1 MTSPPVP
8 GFSSVWIV
16 VVAVAAL
23 PGERSIPVALAAVD
37 IETGSLVEI
46 GAPRL
51 LGVRH
56 PPYPTGPQAMIVTAH
71 AHELVACHLALDW
84 RVPERIV
91 DLMVEYRNLANGQ
104 SGVLVGG
111 LAGALICFGRSVFD
125 GLVTGTS
132 PEKMRRRLAALL
144 QVFEGM
150 QPRLDLGR
158 ALLRGRYMCAVA
170 RIEAA
175 GVPVDQHLVTRLAD
189 DWRTLRGR
197 IVDLVDHD
205 FGLYRGHSLDRD
217 AFASWLARRG
227 IAWPR
232 LDRGHLDLGEDA
244 FREMARAH
252 PEVRPLK
259 ELSTLHQVDPA
270 ALAIGRDGRN
280 RTPLRPFVS
289 RTGRNQPSTK
299 ASVLGT
305 TAWLRHLITPAPGCG
320 LAMIDWQ
327 QQEFGIAAAL
337 SGDRQMQAAYKTGD
351 SYLALA
357 IAAGAAPRDATVAS
371 HATVRERFKACALGV
386 QNGMGAERL
395 GRQIAMPTSAAAD
408 LIGRHRITFPAFWA
422 WSEAVE
428 TQALVQLEQTSVFG
442 WRAGVSAGANPRALR
457 NFPLQANGAEMLR
470 LACCLVTEAGITVCA
485 PNHDALLIE
494 ARLEV
499 LDDAVATTQRLMA
512 EASAVVL
519 DGFTLGT
526 SARLAR
532 ALDRWTDPRGQVVW
546 AAVERA
552 LAERKRH
559 ARRRDVACAP
569 MRPRPISFCVFEKR
583 DLDGTD

>member
-1 MTSPPVP
+1 MSPIVP
-8 GFSSVWIV
+8 NFSSVWIV
-16 VVAVAAL
+16 VVAVAAP
-23 PGERSIPVALAAVD
+23 PGERSTPVALAAIDV
-37 IETGSLVEI
+37 ETSSLVEI

-51 LGVRH
+51 LGVRR
-56 PPYPTGPQAMIVTAH
+56 PPYPTGPQGLLVTAG
-71 AHELVACHLALDW
+71 ADQLVACHLALDW

-132 PEKMRRRLAALL
+132 PEQMRRRLAAVSQL
-144 QVFEGM
+144 FESM
-150 QPRLDLGR
+150 QPTLDLGR
-158 ALLRGRYMCAVA
+158 ALLRGRSMCAVA
-170 RIEAA
+170 HIEAA
-175 GVPVDQHLVTRLAD
+175 GVPVDRPLVTRLAD

-197 IVDLVDHD
+197 IVKVVDED
-205 FGLYRGHSLDRD
+205 FRLYRDRSFDRD
-217 AFASWLARRG
+217 AFSNWLARRG
-227 IAWPR
+227 INWPR
-232 LDRGHLDLGEDA
+232 VDSSHLDFGEEA

-259 ELSTLHQVDPA
+259 ELMSTLHQVDPA
-270 ALAIGRDGRN
+270 ALTVGRDGRN
-280 RTPLRPFVS
+280 RTPLRPFAS

-305 TAWLRHLITPAPGCG
+305 AAWLRHLIMPAPGYG

-337 SGDRQMQAAYKTGD
+337 SGDWQMQASYETGD
-351 SYLALA
+351 PYLALA
-357 IAAGAAPRDATVAS
+357 VAAGAAPPDASVTS
-371 HATVRERFKACALGV
+371 HRTVRERFKACALGV

-395 GRQIAMPTSAAAD
+395 GRQVAMPASAAAE
-408 LIGRHRITFPAFWA
+408 LIGLHQAAFPAFWR
-422 WSEAVE
+422 WSDAVE
-428 TQALVQLEQTSVFG
+428 THALLQREQTSVFG
-442 WRAGVSAGANPRALR
+442 WRAGVGADANPRALR

-485 PNHDALLIE
+485 PNHDAVLIE

-499 LDDAVATTQRLMA
+499 LDDAVSTTQRLMA

-526 SARLAR
+526 SVRLVR
-532 ALDRWTDPRGQVVW
+532 APDRWTDPRGQVMW
-546 AAVERA
+546 AAVERT
-552 LAERKRH
+552 LAERERPG
-559 ARRRDVACAP
+559 RRRDVACAP
-569 MRPRPISFCVFEKR
+569 VSPRPIFCCDYKTK
-583 DLDGTD
+583 DTDGTD